1 MALSAV
7 VHDSLID
14 SAAHMY
20 SKRLV
25 HQISNEFCEKI
36 MMINLMKSLSNILS
50 FFFRLAWES
59 RIRLPVILTV
69 WFMVLDVRMQLEI
82 NVNLGQN
89 QIDA

>member
-1 MALSAV
+1 MFRRHSNRNGCHLFVVEAV
-7 VHDSLID
+7 G
-14 SAAHMY
+14 
-20 SKRLV
+20 LV
-25 HQISNEFCEKI
+25 SVWISNEVSAKMM
-36 MMINLMKSLSNILS
+36 MMINMMKSLSNILS